1 MKPKN
6 LISTLQGDRALNIL
20 DRNIGK
26 EFKTLKSHEI
36 RVLDAFCKDMISYG
50 CEVGDFDGFFVSYEI
65 PQISKEFDLLRFGVD
80 CVLNI
85 ELKSELKVANKHQ
98 KIFDQLRKNEYYL
111 KFLGKPTRIF
121 AYV

>member
-65 PQISKEFDLLRFGVD
+65 PQISR
-80 CVLNI
+80 NI
-85 ELKSELKVANKHQ
+85 FCRSLVSACSSFRKSPCEIMA
-98 KIFDQLRKNEYYL
+98 I
-111 KFLGKPTRIF
+111 
-121 AYV
+121 

>member
-6 LISTLQGDRALNIL
+6 LISTLQGDRALNML

-65 PQISKEFDLLRFGVD
+65 PQISKDR
-80 CVLNI
+80 
-85 ELKSELKVANKHQ
+85 KSV
-98 KIFDQLRKNEYYL
+98 
-111 KFLGKPTRIF
+111 
-121 AYV
+121 V